1 MLDRIREGSQSII
14 VKAVLV
20 LIALT
25 FALAGIGGYI
35 TNQPEPAVA
44 KVNGEEIT
52 RMEFDRAVENERSRQ
67 QEQLGDF
74 YATLAADP
82 AFNQRLRAQ
91 VLNDL
96 VNQKVVEL
104 YARDAGLRVSDNQV
118 KAAIRD
124 VAAFQVAGQFDNEIY
139 QRTLNGLGYTSD
151 GFAELMRRDLAR
163 TQLLQAIVETQFALP
178 SEASAVQQ
186 LLNQQR
192 SGAYATFE
200 LAAYLDTV
208 EVSEEEIS
216 QWYNANQ
223 SRFNVPEQVKAEF
236 VALDADQLAES
247 IEIDE
252 TAVREWFEQ
261 NRASYETPDRYR
273 FSHILIEG
281 DDETARAEAQE
292 VLTKITEGADFAELA
307 SEYSDDIFTAE
318 SGGDLEYLEQGLMD
332 PEFDEAAFALE
343 EVGDISGVVS
353 TSFGYHIIKLTDI
366 ERGSST
372 SYEEVR
378 DEIVS
383 NMREERVKQAYYEL
397 QQKASE
403 LAFDV
408 PDTLQP
414 VADETGLTVR
424 TSDWFNSNT
433 APTALNNP
441 AALQQLFDQDFIAEG
456 LNSDLI
462 ETSDKQA
469 VIVRVLDYQAASVKP
484 LEEVRAQ
491 VLNNVRTEKAQAA
504 AREDAQALISALN
517 AGEEPAVT
525 MTAIDSIDRRNTEL
539 PRAVVQS
546 LFEQAVPSDGGVQ
559 ATVAELN
566 SGALAV
572 VQLTSA
578 SVGEVDETMQ
588 AQLADQLVNSFTQQ
602 GYGAF
607 VEALRAEADVE
618 ILINTTTNAV
628 TEEQ

>member
-1 MLDRIREGSQSII
+1 MLDRIREGSQSIVI
-14 VKAVLV
+14 KALLV

-52 RMEFDRAVENERSRQ
+52 RVEFDRAVENERSRQ
-67 QEQLGDF
+67 QQQLGDF

-82 AFNQRLRAQ
+82 AFNQRLRSQ

-104 YARDAGLRVSDNQV
+104 YARDAGLRVSDEQV
-118 KAAIRD
+118 KAAIRNI
-124 VAAFQVAGQFDNEIY
+124 AAFQVAGQFDNQTY
-139 QRTLNGLGYTSD
+139 QMTLNGLGYTPD

-178 SEASAVQQ
+178 TEASAVQQ

-200 LAAYLDTV
+200 LANYLSTV
-208 EVSEEEIS
+208 EVTDEEIA
-216 QWYNANQ
+216 QWYDANQ
-223 SRFNVPEQVKAEF
+223 SRFNVPEQVKVEF
-236 VALDADQLAES
+236 VALDADALAES

-261 NRASYETPDRYR
+261 NRAGYETPDRYR

-281 DDETARAEAQE
+281 DDEAARAEAQE
-292 VLTKITEGADFAELA
+292 VLTKLTEGADFAELA
-307 SEYSDDIFTAE
+307 AEYSDDIFTAE
-318 SGGDLEYLEQGLMD
+318 TGGDLEFLEKGLMD
-332 PEFDEAAFALE
+332 PEFDEAAFALQ

-353 TSFGYHIIKLTDI
+353 TSFGYHVIKLTDI
-366 ERGSST
+366 EKGSST

-383 NMREERVKQAYYEL
+383 EMREERVKQAYYEL

-408 PDTLQP
+408 PDTLQA

-424 TSDWFNSNT
+424 TTSWFNRNN
-433 APTALNNP
+433 APSALNNP
-441 AALQQLFDQDFIAEG
+441 AALQQVFNQDFIAEG

-462 ETSDKQA
+462 ETSDTQA

-484 LEEVRAQ
+484 LDEVRAQ
-491 VLNNVRTEKAQAA
+491 VLDNVRTEKAQAA
-504 AREDAQALISALN
+504 AREDADALAAALR
-517 AGEEPAVT
+517 AGETTDVQMA
-525 MTAIDSIDRRNTEL
+525 AIDSVDRRNTEL

-546 LFEQAVPSDGGVQ
+546 LFEQAVPSDEGVQ
-559 ATVAELN
+559 VAVTELN

-578 SVGEVDETMQ
+578 TVGEVDEAMQ
-588 AQLADQLVNSFTQQ
+588 AQLTDQLVNSFTQQ

-618 ILINTTTNAV
+618 LLLNANTDQASQ
-628 TEEQ
+628 E

>member
-1 MLDRIREGSQSII
+1 MLDRIREGSQSIVI
-14 VKAVLV
+14 KALLV

-52 RMEFDRAVENERSRQ
+52 RMDFDRAVENERSRQ
-67 QEQLGDF
+67 QQQLGDF

-82 AFNQRLRAQ
+82 AFNQRLRSQ

-104 YARDAGLRVSDNQV
+104 YARDAGLRVSDEQV
-118 KAAIRD
+118 KAAIRNI
-124 VAAFQVAGQFDNEIY
+124 AAFQVAGQFDNQTY
-139 QRTLNGLGYTSD
+139 QMTLNGLGYTPD

-178 SEASAVQQ
+178 TEASAVQQ

-200 LAAYLDTV
+200 LANYLSTV
-208 EVSEEEIS
+208 EVTDEEIA
-216 QWYNANQ
+216 QWYDANQ
-223 SRFNVPEQVKAEF
+223 SRFNVPEQVKVEF
-236 VALDADQLAES
+236 VALDADALAES

-261 NRASYETPDRYR
+261 NRAGYETPDRYR

-281 DDETARAEAQE
+281 DDEAARAEAQE
-292 VLTKITEGADFAELA
+292 VLTKLTEGADFAELA
-307 SEYSDDIFTAE
+307 AEYSDDIFTAE
-318 SGGDLEYLEQGLMD
+318 TGGDLEFLEKGLMD
-332 PEFDEAAFALE
+332 PEFDEAAFALQ

-353 TSFGYHIIKLTDI
+353 TSFGYHVIKLTDI
-366 ERGSST
+366 EKGSST

-383 NMREERVKQAYYEL
+383 EMREERVKQAYYEL

-408 PDTLQP
+408 PDTLQA

-424 TSDWFNSNT
+424 TTSWFNRNN

-441 AALQQLFDQDFIAEG
+441 AALQQVFNQDFIAEG

-462 ETSDKQA
+462 ETSDTQA

-484 LEEVRAQ
+484 LDEVRAQ
-491 VLNNVRTEKAQAA
+491 VLDNVRTEKAQAA
-504 AREDAQALISALN
+504 ARQDADALAASLR
-517 AGEEPAVT
+517 AGETTDVQMA
-525 MTAIDSIDRRNTEL
+525 AIDSVDRRNTEL

-546 LFEQAVPSDGGVQ
+546 LFEQAVPSDEGVQ
-559 ATVAELN
+559 VAVTELN

-572 VQLTSA
+572 VQLTGA
-578 SVGEVDETMQ
+578 TVGEVDEAMQ
-588 AQLADQLVNSFTQQ
+588 AQLTDQLVNSFTQQ

-618 ILINTTTNAV
+618 LLLNANTDQASQ
-628 TEEQ
+628 E

>member
-1 MLDRIREGSQSII
+1 MLDRIREGSQSIVI
-14 VKAVLV
+14 KALLV

-52 RMEFDRAVENERSRQ
+52 RVEFDRAVENERSRQ
-67 QEQLGDF
+67 QQQLGDF

-82 AFNQRLRAQ
+82 AFNQRLRSQ

-104 YARDAGLRVSDNQV
+104 YARDAGLRVSDEQV
-118 KAAIRD
+118 KAAIRNI
-124 VAAFQVAGQFDNEIY
+124 AAFQVAGQFDNQTY
-139 QRTLNGLGYTSD
+139 QMTLNGLGYTPD

-178 SEASAVQQ
+178 TEASAVQQ

-200 LAAYLDTV
+200 LANYLSTV
-208 EVSEEEIS
+208 EVTDEEIA
-216 QWYNANQ
+216 QWYDANQ
-223 SRFNVPEQVKAEF
+223 SRFNVPEQVKVEF
-236 VALDADQLAES
+236 VALDADTLAES

-252 TAVREWFEQ
+252 TVVREWFEQ
-261 NRASYETPDRYR
+261 NRAGYETPDRYR

-281 DDETARAEAQE
+281 DDEAARAEAQE
-292 VLTKITEGADFAELA
+292 VLTKLTEGADFAELA
-307 SEYSDDIFTAE
+307 AEYSDDIFTAE
-318 SGGDLEYLEQGLMD
+318 TGGDLEFLEKGLMD
-332 PEFDEAAFALE
+332 PEFDEAAFALQ

-353 TSFGYHIIKLTDI
+353 TSFGYHVIKLTDI
-366 ERGSST
+366 EKGSST

-383 NMREERVKQAYYEL
+383 EMREERVKQAYYEL

-408 PDTLQP
+408 PDTLQA

-424 TSDWFNSNT
+424 TTSWFNRNN

-441 AALQQLFDQDFIAEG
+441 AALQQVFNQDFIAEG

-462 ETSDKQA
+462 ETSDTQA

-484 LEEVRAQ
+484 LDEVRAQ
-491 VLNNVRTEKAQAA
+491 VLDNVRTEKAQAA
-504 AREDAQALISALN
+504 AREDADALAAALR
-517 AGEEPAVT
+517 AGETTDVQMA
-525 MTAIDSIDRRNTEL
+525 AIDSVDRRNTEL

-546 LFEQAVPSDGGVQ
+546 LFEQAVPGDEGVQ
-559 ATVAELN
+559 VAVTELN
-566 SGALAV
+566 NGALAV

-578 SVGEVDETMQ
+578 TVGEVDEAMQ
-588 AQLADQLVNSFTQQ
+588 AQLTDQLVNSFTQQ

-618 ILINTTTNAV
+618 LLLNANTDQASQ
-628 TEEQ
+628 E

>member
-1 MLDRIREGSQSII
+1 MLDRIREGSQSIVI
-14 VKAVLV
+14 KALLV

-52 RMEFDRAVENERSRQ
+52 RVEFDRAVENERSRQ
-67 QEQLGDF
+67 QQQLGDF

-82 AFNQRLRAQ
+82 AFNQRLRSQ

-104 YARDAGLRVSDNQV
+104 YARDAGLRVSDEQV
-118 KAAIRD
+118 KAAIRNI
-124 VAAFQVAGQFDNEIY
+124 AAFQVAGQFDNQTY
-139 QRTLNGLGYTSD
+139 QMTLNGLGYTPD

-178 SEASAVQQ
+178 TEASAVQQ

-200 LAAYLDTV
+200 LANYLSTV
-208 EVSEEEIS
+208 EVTDEEIA
-216 QWYNANQ
+216 QWYDANQ
-223 SRFNVPEQVKAEF
+223 SRFNVPEQVKVEF
-236 VALDADQLAES
+236 VALDADALAES

-261 NRASYETPDRYR
+261 NRAGYETPDRYR

-281 DDETARAEAQE
+281 DDEAARAEAQE
-292 VLTKITEGADFAELA
+292 VLTKLTEGADFAELA
-307 SEYSDDIFTAE
+307 AEYSDDIFTAE
-318 SGGDLEYLEQGLMD
+318 TGGDLEFLEKGLMD
-332 PEFDEAAFALE
+332 PEFDEAAFALQ

-353 TSFGYHIIKLTDI
+353 TSFGYHVIKLTDI
-366 ERGSST
+366 EKGSST

-383 NMREERVKQAYYEL
+383 EMREERVKQAYYEL

-408 PDTLQP
+408 PDTLQA

-424 TSDWFNSNT
+424 TTSWFNRNN
-433 APTALNNP
+433 APSALNNP
-441 AALQQLFDQDFIAEG
+441 AALQQVFNQDFIAEG

-462 ETSDKQA
+462 ETSDTQA

-484 LEEVRAQ
+484 LDEVRAQ
-491 VLNNVRTEKAQAA
+491 VLDNVRTEKAQAA
-504 AREDAQALISALN
+504 ARQDADALAVALR
-517 AGEEPAVT
+517 AGETTDVQMA
-525 MTAIDSIDRRNTEL
+525 AIDSVDRRNTEL

-546 LFEQAVPSDGGVQ
+546 LFEQAVPSDEGVQ
-559 ATVAELN
+559 VAVTELN

-578 SVGEVDETMQ
+578 TVGEVDEAMQ
-588 AQLADQLVNSFTQQ
+588 AQLTDQLVNSFTQQ

-618 ILINTTTNAV
+618 LLLNANTDQASQ
-628 TEEQ
+628 E

>member
-1 MLDRIREGSQSII
+1 MLDRIREGSQSIVI
-14 VKAVLV
+14 KALLV

-52 RMEFDRAVENERSRQ
+52 RVEFDRAVENERSRQ
-67 QEQLGDF
+67 QQQLGDF

-82 AFNQRLRAQ
+82 AFNQRLRSQ

-104 YARDAGLRVSDNQV
+104 YARDAGLRVSDEQV
-118 KAAIRD
+118 KAAIRNI
-124 VAAFQVAGQFDNEIY
+124 AAFQVAGQFDNQTY
-139 QRTLNGLGYTSD
+139 QMTLNGLGYTPD

-178 SEASAVQQ
+178 TEASAVQQ

-200 LAAYLDTV
+200 LANYLSTV
-208 EVSEEEIS
+208 EVTDEEIA
-216 QWYNANQ
+216 QWYDANQ
-223 SRFNVPEQVKAEF
+223 SRFNVPEQVKVEF
-236 VALDADQLAES
+236 VALDADTLAES

-252 TAVREWFEQ
+252 TVVREWFEQ
-261 NRASYETPDRYR
+261 NRAGYETPDRYR

-281 DDETARAEAQE
+281 DDEAARAEAQE
-292 VLTKITEGADFAELA
+292 VLTKLTEGADFAELA
-307 SEYSDDIFTAE
+307 AEYSDDIFTAE
-318 SGGDLEYLEQGLMD
+318 TGGDLEFLEKGLMD
-332 PEFDEAAFALE
+332 PEFDEAAFALQ

-353 TSFGYHIIKLTDI
+353 TSFGYHVIKLTDI
-366 ERGSST
+366 EKGSST

-383 NMREERVKQAYYEL
+383 EMREERVKQAYYEL

-408 PDTLQP
+408 PDTLQA

-424 TSDWFNSNT
+424 TTSWFNRNN

-441 AALQQLFDQDFIAEG
+441 AALQQVFNQDFIAEG

-462 ETSDKQA
+462 ETSDTQA

-484 LEEVRAQ
+484 LDEVRAQ
-491 VLNNVRTEKAQAA
+491 VLDNVRTEKAQAA
-504 AREDAQALISALN
+504 AREDADALAAALR
-517 AGEEPAVT
+517 AGETSDVQMA
-525 MTAIDSIDRRNTEL
+525 AIDSVDRRNTEL

-546 LFEQAVPSDGGVQ
+546 LFEQAVPSDEGVQ
-559 ATVAELN
+559 VAVTELN

-578 SVGEVDETMQ
+578 TVGEVDEAMQ
-588 AQLADQLVNSFTQQ
+588 AQLTDQLVNSFTQQ

-618 ILINTTTNAV
+618 LLLNANTDQASQ
-628 TEEQ
+628 E

>member
-1 MLDRIREGSQSII
+1 MLDRIREGSQSIVI
-14 VKAVLV
+14 KALLV

-52 RMEFDRAVENERSRQ
+52 RVEFDRAVENERARQ
-67 QEQLGDF
+67 QQQLGDF

-82 AFNQRLRAQ
+82 AFNQRLRSQ

-104 YARDAGLRVSDNQV
+104 YARDAGLRVSDEQV
-118 KAAIRD
+118 KAAIRNI
-124 VAAFQVAGQFDNEIY
+124 AAFQVAGQFDNQTY
-139 QRTLNGLGYTSD
+139 QMTLNGLGYTPD

-178 SEASAVQQ
+178 TEASAVQQ

-200 LAAYLDTV
+200 LANYLSTV
-208 EVSEEEIS
+208 EVTDEEIA
-216 QWYNANQ
+216 QWYDANQ
-223 SRFNVPEQVKAEF
+223 SRFNVPEQVKVEF
-236 VALDADQLAES
+236 VALDADTLAES

-261 NRASYETPDRYR
+261 NRAGYETPDRYR

-281 DDETARAEAQE
+281 DDEAARAEAQE
-292 VLTKITEGADFAELA
+292 VLTKLTEGADFAELA
-307 SEYSDDIFTAE
+307 AEYSDDIFTAE
-318 SGGDLEYLEQGLMD
+318 TGGDLEFLEKGLMD
-332 PEFDEAAFALE
+332 PEFDEAAFALQ

-353 TSFGYHIIKLTDI
+353 TSFGYHVIKLTDI
-366 ERGSST
+366 EKGSST

-383 NMREERVKQAYYEL
+383 EMREERVKQAYYEL

-408 PDTLQP
+408 PDTLQA

-424 TSDWFNSNT
+424 TTSWFNRNN

-441 AALQQLFDQDFIAEG
+441 AALQQVFNQDFIAEG

-462 ETSDKQA
+462 ETSDTQA

-484 LEEVRAQ
+484 LDEVRAQ
-491 VLNNVRTEKAQAA
+491 VLDNVRTEKAQAA
-504 AREDAQALISALN
+504 ARQDADALAVALR
-517 AGEEPAVT
+517 AGETTDVQMA
-525 MTAIDSIDRRNTEL
+525 AIDSVDRRNTEL

-546 LFEQAVPSDGGVQ
+546 LFEQAVPSDEGVQ
-559 ATVAELN
+559 VAVTELN

-578 SVGEVDETMQ
+578 TVGEVDEAMQ
-588 AQLADQLVNSFTQQ
+588 AQLTDQLVNSFTQQ

-618 ILINTTTNAV
+618 LLLNANTDQASQ
-628 TEEQ
+628 E

>member
-1 MLDRIREGSQSII
+1 MLDRIREGSQSIVI
-14 VKAVLV
+14 KALLV

-52 RMEFDRAVENERSRQ
+52 RMDFDRAVENERSRQ
-67 QEQLGDF
+67 QQQLGDF

-82 AFNQRLRAQ
+82 AFNQRLRSQ

-104 YARDAGLRVSDNQV
+104 YARDAGLRVSDEQV
-118 KAAIRD
+118 KAAIRNI
-124 VAAFQVAGQFDNEIY
+124 AAFQVAGQFDNQTY
-139 QRTLNGLGYTSD
+139 QMTLNGLGYTPD

-178 SEASAVQQ
+178 TEASAVQQ

-200 LAAYLDTV
+200 LANYLSSV
-208 EVSEEEIS
+208 EVTDEEIA
-216 QWYNANQ
+216 QWYDANQ
-223 SRFNVPEQVKAEF
+223 SRFNVPEQVKVEF
-236 VALDADQLAES
+236 VALDADTLAES

-261 NRASYETPDRYR
+261 NRAGYETPDRYR

-281 DDETARAEAQE
+281 DDEAARAEAQE
-292 VLTKITEGADFAELA
+292 VLTKLTEGADFAELA
-307 SEYSDDIFTAE
+307 AEYSDDIFTAE
-318 SGGDLEYLEQGLMD
+318 TGGDLEFLEKGLMD
-332 PEFDEAAFALE
+332 PEFDEAAFALQ

-353 TSFGYHIIKLTDI
+353 TSFGYHVIKLTDI
-366 ERGSST
+366 EKGSST

-383 NMREERVKQAYYEL
+383 EMREERVKQAYYEL

-408 PDTLQP
+408 PDTLQA

-424 TSDWFNSNT
+424 TTSWFNRNN

-441 AALQQLFDQDFIAEG
+441 AALQQVFNQDFIAEG

-462 ETSDKQA
+462 ETSDTQA

-484 LEEVRAQ
+484 LDEVRAQ
-491 VLNNVRTEKAQAA
+491 VLDNVRTEKAQAA
-504 AREDAQALISALN
+504 ARQDADALAAALR
-517 AGEEPAVT
+517 AGETTDVQMA
-525 MTAIDSIDRRNTEL
+525 AIDSVDRRNTEL

-546 LFEQAVPSDGGVQ
+546 LFEQAVPSDEGVQ
-559 ATVAELN
+559 VAVTELN

-578 SVGEVDETMQ
+578 TVGEVDEAMQ
-588 AQLADQLVNSFTQQ
+588 AQLTDQLVNSFTQQ

-618 ILINTTTNAV
+618 LLLNANTDQASQ
-628 TEEQ
+628 E

>member
-14 VKAVLV
+14 FKAILV

-25 FALAGIGGYI
+25 FALAGIGGYV

-44 KVNGEEIT
+44 KVNGEEIS
-52 RMEFDRAVENERSRQ
+52 RMDFDRAVENERARQ

-82 AFNQRLRAQ
+82 AFNQRLRSQ

-118 KAAIRD
+118 KAAIREI
-124 VAAFQVAGQFDNEIY
+124 AAFQVAGQFDNQTY
-139 QRTLNGLGYTSD
+139 QMTLNGLGYTPD

-163 TQLLQAIVETQFALP
+163 TQLLQAIVDSQFALP
-178 SEASAVQQ
+178 AEASAVQQ
-186 LLNQQR
+186 LLNQKR
-192 SGAYATFE
+192 SGAFTTVE
-200 LAAYLDTV
+200 LASYLEAV
-208 EVSEEEIS
+208 EVADEELQ
-216 QWYNANQ
+216 QWYDANQ
-223 SRFNVPEQVKAEF
+223 SRFNVPEQVQVEF
-236 VALDADQLAES
+236 VALDADQVAES

-252 TAVREWFEQ
+252 TAVREWFEK
-261 NRASYETPDRYR
+261 NRAGYETPDRYR

-281 DDETARAEAQE
+281 EDEAARAEAQE
-292 VLTKITEGADFAELA
+292 VVTKLTEGADFAELA
-307 SEYSDDIFTAE
+307 AEYSDDIFTAE
-318 SGGDLEYLEQGLMD
+318 NGGDLEFLEKGLMD
-332 PEFDEAAFALE
+332 PEFDEAAFALKN
-343 EVGDISGVVS
+343 VGDVSGVVS
-353 TSFGYHIIKLTDI
+353 TSFGYHVIKLTDI
-366 ERGSST
+366 EQGTST

-383 NMREERVKQAYYEL
+383 DMRNERVKQAYYEL
-397 QQKASE
+397 QQRAAE

-408 PDTLQP
+408 PDTLQA

-424 TSDWFNSNT
+424 KTGWFNRNN

-441 AALQQLFDQDFIAEG
+441 AALQQVFNQDFIAEG

-469 VIVRVLDYQAASVKP
+469 VIVRVLDYQAQSVKP

-491 VLNNVRTEKAQAA
+491 VLDNVRTEKAQAA
-504 AREDAQALISALN
+504 ARADAEAIAAAIRN
-517 AGEEPAVT
+517 GESVAVEL
-525 MTAIDSIDRRNTEL
+525 TAIDGIDRRNTEL
-539 PRAVVQS
+539 PRTVVQS
-546 LFEQAVPSDGGVQ
+546 LFEQAVPSASESQ
-559 ATVAELN
+559 VAVTELN

-572 VQLTSA
+572 VQLTTA

-588 AQLADQLVNSFTQQ
+588 AQLADQLVSSFTQQ
-602 GYGAF
+602 GYAAF
-607 VEALRAEADVE
+607 VEALRAQADVE
-618 ILINTTTNAV
+618 LLLNSQN
-628 TEEQ
+628 EGDNQ